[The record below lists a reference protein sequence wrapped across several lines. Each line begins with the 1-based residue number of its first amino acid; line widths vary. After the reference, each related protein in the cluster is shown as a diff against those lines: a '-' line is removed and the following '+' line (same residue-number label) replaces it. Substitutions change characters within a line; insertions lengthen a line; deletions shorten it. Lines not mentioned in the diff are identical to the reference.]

1 MVDQPL
7 TYRSAMVSMPFQLQI
22 CLLTFLLKNHARR
35 MADALFLLDT
45 KAKIAAMPAQAWNE
59 YRTALST

>member
-1 MVDQPL
+1 MSTSITHLAECFGMVDQPL
-7 TYRSAMVSMPFQLQI
+7 TYRSAM
-22 CLLTFLLKNHARR
+22 NHARR